1 MSESASESARRL
13 WVVHSVVRWDSLLSN
28 TLVLWVVELLSGFFF
43 FCGIPRVLEA
53 VSGDCVCVS
62 VWVLLFRGRRSR
74 GREKGSSKRR
84 RKRDRERQREKNN
97 HTQGGKREGRRQQRG
112 QR

>member
-1 MSESASESARRL
+1 M
-13 WVVHSVVRWDSLLSN
+13 HSVVRWDSLLSN
-28 TLVLWVVELLSGFFF
+28 ALVLWVVELLSGVFF

-53 VSGDCVCVS
+53 VLGETLCVCRCCF
-62 VWVLLFRGRRSR
+62 LGGGGAGEGRKGGARGG
-74 GREKGSSKRR
+74 GRERQ
-84 RKRDRERQREKNN
+84 RQREKNH

>member
-1 MSESASESARRL
+1 
-13 WVVHSVVRWDSLLSN
+13 
-28 TLVLWVVELLSGFFF
+28 VVELLSGVFF

-53 VSGDCVCVS
+53 VLGDSVC

-74 GREKGSSKRR
+74 GREKGSSKRS